1 MHDNDDSSDPDIGQ
15 GGAFVCAASL
25 PAQGLSLARLAS
37 AFRPKNSEPAAD
49 AAVARAVAAA
59 VAAWSTAPKNRHH
72 DDGKDDAVHASD
84 CGRLVRAG
92 SSTLTTTAS
101 GSGGGASPITETF
114 THPHAA
120 LAVRPRVRDC
130 IHLCPI
136 LGAPVT
142 SSTLARVVPYALAT
156 RSCFVA
162 IAGTIDNAAD
172 LERRFAPRLAASSA
186 SSALRGAQ
194 SMPPLPSFEA
204 ARDEALANEVACLS
218 LTPPGGLTVG
228 SPSSSRTRSAAL
240 SGVRRAVDAGE
251 AAARA
256 VLALVE
262 DAVAGSGARAAE
274 SPAQALTLALTEIQG
289 SFALALHDADRGFT
303 LAARDASGEEELWFC
318 LTPDSVVFASP
329 CPIDL
334 GAAAAS
340 ASSSPRA
347 ASGWHPLP
355 AGHFVVCGGGFGRQP
370 RLHQYALTPEQ
381 LSVRAA
387 SHEHEQAPRSRSK
400 RDGGV
405 SLSSAAS
412 FDAAHNGGA
421 SAAAAAFAPVS
432 PHSSSFDDLFHE

>member
-1 MHDNDDSSDPDIGQ
+1 MHDNDDSDPDIG

-59 VAAWSTAPKNRHH
+59 VAAWSSAPNKNHSTNGNSKDER
-72 DDGKDDAVHASD
+72 DDRAHASD
-84 CGRLVRAG
+84 CRLVCAG
-92 SSTLTTTAS
+92 SSTLTT
-101 GSGGGASPITETF
+101 SGGSSSPIETF
-114 THPHAA
+114 THSHAGLA
-120 LAVRPRVRDC
+120 LRPKVCDC

-172 LERRFAPRLAASSA
+172 LERRFAPRLAASS

-218 LTPPGGLTVG
+218 LTPPGGGGMTVG

-240 SGVRRAVDAGE
+240 SGVRRAVDAGQ

-289 SFALALHDADRGFT
+289 SFALALHDAERGFT

-318 LTPDSVVFASP
+318 LTPDAVVFASP

-334 GAAAAS
+334 GAAS
-340 ASSSPRA
+340 ASSPRA

-412 FDAAHNGGA
+412 FDAAHGGA
-421 SAAAAAFAPVS
+421 SAAAAFAPVS
-432 PHSSSFDDLFHE
+432 PHSSSFDDIFHE